1 MNNSTYELSTDKL
14 STIELK
20 NLAAHIGAEQDQAA
34 QTYYQLR
41 IVYNLLNKVGAADI
55 ESYGVRT
62 AYYGVL
68 YALQGGKEIATSRL
82 CHFVL
87 SGVSNM
93 TSLIDRMVRDGLVRR
108 RRDKRDRRKVIIR
121 LTERGE
127 EISRQVVAGHV
138 NWVKKTMSVFREE
151 DLEQFNRL
159 LGLLW
164 EQVVRQAVEF
174 GIEVTEIPQEV
185 NGDE

>member
-1 MNNSTYELSTDKL
+1 MSAT
-14 STIELK
+14 ELK
-20 NLAAHIGAEQDQAA
+20 ELAAHIGAEQDQAA

-41 IVYNLLNKVGAADI
+41 IVYNLLDKLGAVDI

-68 YALQGGKEIATSRL
+68 YALQGGKEITPSQLR
-82 CHFVL
+82 HFVL

-93 TSLIDRMVRDGLVRR
+93 TALIDRMVRDGLVRR
-108 RRDKRDRRKVIIR
+108 RRDEQDRRKVFIC
-121 LTERGE
+121 LTEQGE
-127 EISRQVVAGHV
+127 EASRRVVPVHV
-138 NWVKKTMSVFREE
+138 DWVKKTMADFSEK

-164 EQVVRQAVEF
+164 QKVCSQAVEL
-174 GIEVTEIPQEV
+174 GVEIAGIPQEV

>member
-1 MNNSTYELSTDKL
+1 MDNYTSVLSTSELSG
-14 STIELK
+14 IELK
-20 NLAAHIGAEQDQAA
+20 ELAAYIGAEQDQAA

-41 IVYNLLNKVGAADI
+41 IVYNLLDKVGAANI

-68 YALQGGKEIATSRL
+68 YALRGGKAITPSQLR
-82 CHFVL
+82 HFVL

-108 RRDKRDRRKVIIR
+108 QRDEQDRRKVFIS

-127 EISRQVVAGHV
+127 EASRLVVARHV
-138 NWVKKTMSVFREE
+138 DWLKKTMAVFDEQG
-151 DLEQFNRL
+151 LEQFNRL

-164 EQVVRQAVEF
+164 QEVCSQAGEL
-174 GIEVTEIPQEV
+174 GIEIASVSQEG
-185 NGDE
+185 NGDD

>member
-1 MNNSTYELSTDKL
+1 MNNSTFELSTSEL

-20 NLAAHIGAEQDQAA
+20 ELAAHIGAEREQAA

-41 IVYNLLNKVGAADI
+41 IVYNLLNRVGSADI
-55 ESYGVRT
+55 ESHGVHT

-68 YALQGGKEIATSRL
+68 YALRGGKEITPSQLR
-82 CHFVL
+82 HYVL
-87 SGVSNM
+87 SGISNM

-108 RRDKRDRRKVIIR
+108 WRDEQDRRKVKIC

-127 EISRQVVAGHV
+127 EASRRVVAGHV
-138 NWVKKTMSVFREE
+138 DWVKKTMAVFKEQ

-164 EQVVRQAVEF
+164 QEVCSQANEL
-174 GIEVTEIPQEV
+174 GIEIAGIPQEV
-185 NGDE
+185 NGND